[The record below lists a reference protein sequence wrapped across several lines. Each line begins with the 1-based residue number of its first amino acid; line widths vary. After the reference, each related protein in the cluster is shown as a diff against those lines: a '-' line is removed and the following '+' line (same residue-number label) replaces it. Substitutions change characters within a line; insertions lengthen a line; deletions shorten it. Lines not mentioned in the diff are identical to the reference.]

1 MDAKKISDIVMESE
15 RQVSQRK
22 QLDDKTQEKIKM
34 LYNIQDAETIQ
45 RLINLQL
52 FFEQTKHVIMSIEQL
67 IIFLKTA
74 INYDDMQIWIMKQK
88 INGVQLSLNDTL
100 KKFFEL
106 KTDEEI
112 LRQYDVEQNYNTN
125 NIARVRKVLKK

>member
-1 MDAKKISDIVMESE
+1 MYVDNIEINVIILVIGGKFMDAKKISDIVMESE

-106 KTDEEI
+106 SFSFLSTS
-112 LRQYDVEQNYNTN
+112 
-125 NIARVRKVLKK
+125 

>member
-67 IIFLKTA
+67 IIFLKAA

-88 INGVQLSLNDTL
+88 RNGVQLSLNDTL